1 MRGAGRHSVVPR
13 RRGSPDTFQDQVRV
27 DAPRITHRRYDTT
40 QPRVSR
46 LAPSRGRARC
56 SLGKGRIVAAAF
68 FPARARARGLDARA
82 PRPLTPEA
90 GEETV

>member
-1 MRGAGRHSVVPR
+1 MRGAGRHSAVPR

-46 LAPSRGRARC
+46 LAPLA
-56 SLGKGRIVAAAF
+56 
-68 FPARARARGLDARA
+68 DAPVVR
-82 PRPLTPEA
+82 
-90 GEETV
+90 